1 MHEDCQKYSG
11 SREKIFTFHVLREHE
26 FHNFIAFNIFLQS
39 FVFLYFQ
46 VMLRALKIVSSLN
59 LKSTL
64 RVFDQA
70 I

>member
-1 MHEDCQKYSG
+1 M
-11 SREKIFTFHVLREHE
+11 SREKMFTFHVLREHE
-26 FHNFIAFNIFLQS
+26 FRNFIAFNIFLQS
-39 FVFLYFQ
+39 FVFLHFQ

-59 LKSTL
+59 LKSTV